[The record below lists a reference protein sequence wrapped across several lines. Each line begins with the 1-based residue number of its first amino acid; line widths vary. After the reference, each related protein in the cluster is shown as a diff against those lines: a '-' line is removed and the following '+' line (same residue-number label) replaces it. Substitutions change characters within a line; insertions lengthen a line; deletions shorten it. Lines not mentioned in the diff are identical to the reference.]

1 MTRPA
6 SVREHSN
13 LGVSTMLSSQP
24 NPSDTGVSIDLP
36 VDLIETLGR
45 TGNLESVGS
54 RSGTLGST
62 RLFRPRDTAH
72 DDIFAALVPDTNWMQ
87 FQSNPAAILPDLFAA
102 RSREGASGESVPFLA
117 SQAVGS
123 APWALGQLQP
133 GIWLTDQIAKNGR
146 APIPQ
151 AIQVIRMAS
160 LALSWCHQAKILAG
174 PILPEDIWAPLD
186 GKSAQFP
193 WVGFSGAFLSAGGQ
207 FPSISRSLVP
217 FSPPEVLDGAA
228 WDISADLY
236 SLGCFAYWLLTGEM
250 PFAATEAP
258 ELREQQRSRKP
269 RTPPELRMGVPP
281 ALSELVMRLIS
292 TEAHERPLMAQPVA
306 DRLGNLVANGSVSNT
321 GVDGYGIRAEM
332 RGATP
337 LPSPLPDLMDG
348 EVKKLKAEAE
358 AAATNPDLWLKLG
371 HALLRLGRP
380 GDAMAAAEKALKNNP
395 RMGAAALLRVDCML
409 ARGEVKKALHDLQVL
424 AKALPNAPQVL
435 VRLAKAHAAEGNHGK
450 AITECDTLLRVEP
463 KNVEA
468 LITRAKSHQATS
480 QFARALDDLDNAVA
494 QAMSG
499 KPGGLARLL
508 ALRAE
513 VNLHLNR
520 HEEAQADLEVALNT
534 DPASVSARQVR
545 VHFLLAVNKPVEAE
559 ADCDHLVDQAGRL
572 AWPWLLRARQRQ
584 MAGEYRLALED
595 LDHALGIEA
604 TPSCMAQ
611 TALLLAA
618 APDKNVRDSERAL
631 ELSRKAAEE
640 TGWEDPPV
648 LEAVAAAY
656 AACGQTETAAGWVL
670 KALTKSKAEDRD
682 RLQEALKL
690 YKAGKPFRL
699 GKV

>member
-1 MTRPA
+1 LLT
-6 SVREHSN
+6 
-13 LGVSTMLSSQP
+13 
-24 NPSDTGVSIDLP
+24 DLP
-36 VDLIETLGR
+36 ADLIQALGP
-45 TGNLESVGS
+45 TENLEPAGS
-54 RSGTLGST
+54 RTGTLGST
-62 RLFRPRDTAH
+62 RLFRSRDAAH
-72 DDIFAALVPDTNWMQ
+72 PHMLAALVPDPDWMQ
-87 FQSNPAAILPDLFAA
+87 FQPDPAAIRANLFAA
-102 RSREGASGESVPFLA
+102 RSRDGAPAETVPFLA
-117 SQAVGS
+117 SRAEGS
-123 APWALGQLQP
+123 APWSLGRLHP
-133 GIWLTDQIAKNGR
+133 GVWLTDQIAKNGR

-160 LALSWCHQAKILAG
+160 LALSFCHQGKIMAG
-174 PILPEDIWAPLD
+174 PIFPEDIWAPLD

-193 WVGFSGAFLSAGGQ
+193 WVGFSGAFLSSGDQ
-207 FPSISRSLVP
+207 YPPISRALVP
-217 FSPPEVLDGAA
+217 FSPPEVLEGAA
-228 WDISADLY
+228 WDVSADLY
-236 SLGCFAYWLLTGEM
+236 ALGCFAYWLLTGEM
-250 PFAATEAP
+250 PYAATEAP
-258 ELREQQRSRKP
+258 ELREQQRARKP

-306 DRLGNLVANGSVSNT
+306 DRLGNLGANGGASNAI
-321 GVDGYGIRAEM
+321 GDGYGIRADM

-337 LPSPLPDLMDG
+337 LPSALPDWMDG
-348 EVKKLKAEAE
+348 EVKKLKADAE
-358 AAATNPDLWLKLG
+358 AAGTNPDLWLKLA
-371 HALLRLGRP
+371 HSLFRLGRP
-380 GDAMAAAEKALKNNP
+380 GDAMVAAEKAFKINP
-395 RMGAAALLRVDCML
+395 RMGTAALLRVDCML

-435 VRLAKAHAAEGNHGK
+435 VRLAKAHAAEGNHNK
-450 AITECDTLLRVEP
+450 AITDCDTLLQTEP

-468 LITRAKSHQATS
+468 LMTRAKSHQAMG
-480 QFARALDDLDNAVA
+480 QFARALDDLDGAVT

-499 KPGGLARLL
+499 KPGGLAKLL

-545 VHFLLAVNKPVEAE
+545 VHYLLAVNKPVEAE
-559 ADCDHLVDQAGRL
+559 SDCDQLVNQAGRL

-584 MAGEYRLALED
+584 MAGEYQLALED
-595 LDHALGIEA
+595 LDHALEIEA
-604 TPSCMAQ
+604 TPNSMAQ

-618 APDKNVRDSERAL
+618 APEKSVRDSERAL
-631 ELSRKAAEE
+631 ELGRKAAEE
-640 TGWEDPPV
+640 TGWDDPPI

-670 KALTKSKAEDRD
+670 KALTKSKGEDRD

-699 GKV
+699 GKA